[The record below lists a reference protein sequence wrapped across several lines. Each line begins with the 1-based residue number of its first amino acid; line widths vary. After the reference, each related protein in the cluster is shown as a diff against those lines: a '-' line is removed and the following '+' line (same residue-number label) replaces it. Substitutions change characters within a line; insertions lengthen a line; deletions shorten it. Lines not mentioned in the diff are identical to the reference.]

1 MDHLIE
7 KIESDGMILA
17 ECRQLDQQAVTAA
30 IQQCGRHLSAACKY
44 EVKILNKMFSESW
57 NTDSMIS

>member
-1 MDHLIE
+1 MDHLLE
-7 KIESDGMILA
+7 KIESDGTILA
-17 ECRQLDQQAVTAA
+17 ECRQLDQQAV
-30 IQQCGRHLSAACKY
+30 QQCGRNLSAACKY